1 MQKMI
6 KFNYIENLK
15 TIANGNVAI
24 TESDDS
30 ALNEKIEQELEKK
43 GIYAEVKPQTKTED
57 KKSDQPLDE
66 DFQKYDWEDG
76 SITGDG
82 LIQLI
87 SDTDKYS
94 RKNAIKIYDRQA
106 GKYYDIVDYFIDRK
120 NSGLMLEINTS
131 RESLRKKALTT

>member
-43 GIYAEVKPQTKTED
+43 GIYAEVKP
-57 KKSDQPLDE
+57 
-66 DFQKYDWEDG
+66 
-76 SITGDG
+76 
-82 LIQLI
+82 
-87 SDTDKYS
+87 
-94 RKNAIKIYDRQA
+94 
-106 GKYYDIVDYFIDRK
+106 
-120 NSGLMLEINTS
+120 
-131 RESLRKKALTT
+131 